1 MHALNTNVSRV
12 TAYAPATSGNVIVG
26 FDILGF
32 ALSGVGDT
40 VTVERNQRGS
50 LLIDS
55 IKSEDDLST
64 DPMANTATVAMAAMC
79 ADLGIAPGFSVSI
92 KKGIRLGSGMGG
104 SAASAVAATVAL
116 NQFLEQPLS
125 SQALLTYALQ
135 GEGLSCAH
143 GRAPADNVVPCLYG
157 GLTLSCGQ
165 SPYDVVQLPVP
176 DLNCILVHPHLM
188 INTKDSRGVLDSHV
202 PMDLHVNQ
210 SANLAYFLVALYE
223 KDYPLMQRRWKDVV
237 VEPQRSNLITGFSAV
252 QQAALDHGALG
263 ASLSGSGPSMF
274 AWAESHVDSQAL
286 ACAMSEAFLQSQVSS
301 DCWVAPICEQPA
313 HVMEVN

>member
-1 MHALNTNVSRV
+1 MGR
-12 TAYAPATSGNVIVG
+12 
-26 FDILGF
+26 
-32 ALSGVGDT
+32 
-40 VTVERNQRGS
+40 
-50 LLIDS
+50 
-55 IKSEDDLST
+55 DLS
-64 DPMANTATVAMAAMC
+64 C
-79 ADLGIAPGFSVSI
+79 APTCWIALIVFSVGLHGAPWANATPPKVIDPLTERAEGEPSERLHQSLHAQLR
-92 KKGIRLGSGMGG
+92 GRRLGSGMGG
-104 SAASAVAATVAL
+104 SAASAVAAVVAL

-165 SPYDVVQLPVP
+165 SPYDVVQLPMP
-176 DLNCILVHPHLM
+176 DLNCILVHPHLT

-237 VEPQRSNLITGFSAV
+237 VEPQRSSLITGFSAV
-252 QQAALDHGALG
+252 QQAAIDHGALG

-286 ACAMSEAFLQSQVSS
+286 AGAMSDAFLQSQVNS

-313 HVMEVN
+313 YVMEVN